1 MLELDAGLLQLN
13 DEISEMAASTRGRKE
28 KKKHGAFT
36 RERPSLPVT
45 SHVSALVSP
54 RGLMP
59 NPSKASLITD
69 NTYNQYPVS
78 V

>member
-1 MLELDAGLLQLN
+1 MVELDAGLLQLN

-28 KKKHGAFT
+28 KKHGLFM
-36 RERPSLPVT
+36 RDRPSLPVT
-45 SHVSALVSP
+45 SHGISALVSP

-69 NTYNQYPVS
+69 NTYNQYP
-78 V
+78 